1 MSSNSCTTPSRTVGW
16 RLPRRATTGQSEDLR
31 PSPRGVVRS
40 APGVPSPVGRVLRP
54 GEPVRRSTCRGHPPA
69 PILRSSPGH
78 GYARGSGSGAGS
90 GRGGMRS
97 IWRGAVSFGLV
108 SIGVKLYSATEDK
121 DIRFHQVHATDGG
134 RVKYKRVCSIDG
146 DEVEY
151 GDIAKGYE
159 LPDGQV
165 VVLTD
170 EDFEELPLSTRR
182 EVEVLEFVDQDEID
196 PIMFEKTYY
205 LEPEGPAARPYVL
218 LRDALENA
226 GQVAITKI
234 AIRQRE
240 SLAALRVRDGI
251 LVLHTMRWPDEIR
264 RPDFA
269 FLDEDISVRPQEL
282 KMAEALIGSMT
293 GAFDHTEF
301 TDDYREAMTALL
313 EAKQSGGEVQT
324 VPELEDTGGAV
335 VDLMSALRR
344 SVERARGGAVAD
356 SGDDATDD
364 DAEDEAQAA
373 TAPARR
379 APAKGTPAK
388 KAPAKKTA
396 AQKTAAEKPAAKA
409 TAATRTAATSTSAKK
424 APAAKKAADKPPAK
438 RARRSAS

>member
-1 MSSNSCTTPSRTVGW
+1 
-16 RLPRRATTGQSEDLR
+16 
-31 PSPRGVVRS
+31 
-40 APGVPSPVGRVLRP
+40 
-54 GEPVRRSTCRGHPPA
+54 
-69 PILRSSPGH
+69 
-78 GYARGSGSGAGS
+78 
-90 GRGGMRS
+90 MRS

-165 VVLTD
+165 VILTD

-182 EVEVLEFVDQDEID
+182 EIEVLEFVDQDEID

-234 AIRQRE
+234 TIRQRE
-240 SLAALRVRDGI
+240 SLAAMRVRDGI

-293 GAFDHTEF
+293 GAFDPTEF
-301 TDDYREAMTALL
+301 ADDYREAMTALL

-324 VPELEDTGGAV
+324 VPELGDTGGAV

-364 DAEDEAQAA
+364 DAEDEAPAA

-379 APAKGTPAK
+379 APAKRTPAK
-388 KAPAKKTA
+388 KAPAKNTPAK
-396 AQKTAAEKPAAKA
+396 KTAAEKPAAKA
-409 TAATRTAATSTSAKK
+409 TAATRTATTSTTAKK

-438 RARRSAS
+438 RARRSA

>member
-1 MSSNSCTTPSRTVGW
+1 
-16 RLPRRATTGQSEDLR
+16 
-31 PSPRGVVRS
+31 
-40 APGVPSPVGRVLRP
+40 
-54 GEPVRRSTCRGHPPA
+54 
-69 PILRSSPGH
+69 
-78 GYARGSGSGAGS
+78 
-90 GRGGMRS
+90 MRS

-146 DEVEY
+146 EEVEY
-151 GDIAKGYE
+151 SDIAKGYE

-165 VVLTD
+165 VILTD
-170 EDFEELPLSTRR
+170 EDFDELPLSTRR
-182 EVEVLEFVDQDEID
+182 EIEVLQFVDQDEID
-196 PIMFEKTYY
+196 PIHFEKTYY

-240 SLAALRVRDGI
+240 SLAALRVRDGL

-264 RPDFA
+264 RPDFG

-282 KMAEALIGSMT
+282 KMAEALIASMT
-293 GAFDHTEF
+293 GEFDPSEF

-313 EAKQSGGEVQT
+313 EAKQSGGEVQQ
-324 VPELEDTGGAV
+324 VPEVEDTGGAV

-344 SVERARGGAVAD
+344 SVERARGGSGSD
-356 SGDDATDD
+356 ETGDDAA
-364 DAEDEAQAA
+364 AEE
-373 TAPARR
+373 APA
-379 APAKGTPAK
+379 AEAPAK
-388 KAPAKKTA
+388 KAPAKKA
-396 AQKTAAEKPAAKA
+396 AAAKKAPAKKAAAEKPAAEK
-409 TAATRTAATSTSAKK
+409 TEKK

-438 RARRSAS
+438 RARRSA

>member
-1 MSSNSCTTPSRTVGW
+1 
-16 RLPRRATTGQSEDLR
+16 
-31 PSPRGVVRS
+31 
-40 APGVPSPVGRVLRP
+40 
-54 GEPVRRSTCRGHPPA
+54 
-69 PILRSSPGH
+69 
-78 GYARGSGSGAGS
+78 
-90 GRGGMRS
+90 MRS

-146 DEVEY
+146 EEVEY
-151 GDIAKGYE
+151 SDIAKGYE

-165 VVLTD
+165 VILTD
-170 EDFEELPLSTRR
+170 ADFDELPLSTRR
-182 EVEVLEFVDQDEID
+182 EIEVLEFVAQDEID

-205 LEPEGPAARPYVL
+205 LEPDGPAVRPYAL

-240 SLAALRVRDGI
+240 SLAVLRVRDGV
-251 LVLHTMRWPDEIR
+251 LVMHTMRWPDEIR

-293 GAFDHTEF
+293 SEFDPSQF

-313 EAKQSGGEVQT
+313 EAKQSGGEVAQ
-324 VPELEDTGGAV
+324 VPEVPGDDTAV

-344 SVERARGGAVAD
+344 SVERARGGPA
-356 SGDDATDD
+356 DD
-364 DAEDEAQAA
+364 DSEAK
-373 TAPARR
+373 PA
-379 APAKGTPAK
+379 PAK
-388 KAPAKKTA
+388 KA
-396 AQKTAAEKPAAKA
+396 
-409 TAATRTAATSTSAKK
+409 AATKAAPTKK
-424 APAAKKAADKPPAK
+424 AAPAKKAAAAKKTTGTAEKKTAPAK
-438 RARRSAS
+438 APAK

>member
-1 MSSNSCTTPSRTVGW
+1 
-16 RLPRRATTGQSEDLR
+16 
-31 PSPRGVVRS
+31 
-40 APGVPSPVGRVLRP
+40 
-54 GEPVRRSTCRGHPPA
+54 
-69 PILRSSPGH
+69 
-78 GYARGSGSGAGS
+78 
-90 GRGGMRS
+90 MRS

-146 DEVEY
+146 EEVEY
-151 GDIAKGYE
+151 SDIAKGYE

-165 VVLTD
+165 VILTD
-170 EDFEELPLSTRR
+170 ADFDELPLSTRR
-182 EVEVLEFVDQDEID
+182 EIEVLEFVDQDEID

-205 LEPEGPAARPYVL
+205 LEPDGPAARPYVL

-240 SLAALRVRDGI
+240 SLAVLRVRDGV
-251 LVLHTMRWPDEIR
+251 LVMHTMRWPDEIR

-269 FLDEDISVRPQEL
+269 FLDEDIAVRPQEL

-293 GAFDHTEF
+293 SEFDPGQF

-313 EAKQSGGEVQT
+313 EAKQSGGDVAQPPEVA
-324 VPELEDTGGAV
+324 DDGAAV

-344 SVERARGGAVAD
+344 SVERAKGG
-356 SGDDATDD
+356 SGATDAD
-364 DAEDEAQAA
+364 DGADDSDDSAAEDEAPA
-373 TAPARR
+373 TKAPAKR
-379 APAKGTPAK
+379 APAKKAAAK
-388 KAPAKKTA
+388 KAPAKKAAATTA
-396 AQKTAAEKPAAKA
+396 AKKGAATKS
-409 TAATRTAATSTSAKK
+409 TAATKSAS
-424 APAAKKAADKPPAK
+424 ADKPPAK
-438 RARRSAS
+438 RARRSA

>member
-1 MSSNSCTTPSRTVGW
+1 
-16 RLPRRATTGQSEDLR
+16 
-31 PSPRGVVRS
+31 
-40 APGVPSPVGRVLRP
+40 
-54 GEPVRRSTCRGHPPA
+54 
-69 PILRSSPGH
+69 
-78 GYARGSGSGAGS
+78 
-90 GRGGMRS
+90 MRS

-146 DEVEY
+146 EEVEY
-151 GDIAKGYE
+151 RDIAKGYE

-165 VVLTD
+165 VILTD
-170 EDFEELPLSTRR
+170 EDFEDLPLATRR
-182 EVEVLEFVDQDEID
+182 EIEVLEFVDQDEID
-196 PIMFEKTYY
+196 PIHFEKTYY

-240 SLAALRVRDGI
+240 SLAALRVRDGV

-264 RPDFA
+264 TPDFA

-282 KMAEALIGSMT
+282 KMAEALIASMT
-293 GAFDHTEF
+293 AEFDASSF

-313 EAKQSGGEVQT
+313 EAKQSGGEVQQ
-324 VPELEDTGGAV
+324 VPEVADDGAAV

-344 SVERARGGAVAD
+344 SVERARGGAAD
-356 SGDDATDD
+356 DSADDGPA
-364 DAEDEAQAA
+364 AE
-373 TAPARR
+373 
-379 APAKGTPAK
+379 APAKRSPAKKADGASDRAPAK
-388 KAPAKKTA
+388 KAPAKKA
-396 AQKTAAEKPAAKA
+396 APAKA
-409 TAATRTAATSTSAKK
+409 
-424 APAAKKAADKPPAK
+424 AAKKAAPAEAAPAKAAPAKAAAKTAAKKTADKPPAK
-438 RARRSAS
+438 RARRSA

>member
-1 MSSNSCTTPSRTVGW
+1 
-16 RLPRRATTGQSEDLR
+16 
-31 PSPRGVVRS
+31 
-40 APGVPSPVGRVLRP
+40 
-54 GEPVRRSTCRGHPPA
+54 
-69 PILRSSPGH
+69 
-78 GYARGSGSGAGS
+78 
-90 GRGGMRS
+90 MRS

-146 DEVEY
+146 EEVEY

-165 VVLTD
+165 VILTD
-170 EDFEELPLSTRR
+170 EDFDDLPLSTRR
-182 EVEVLEFVDQDEID
+182 EIEVLQFVDQDEID
-196 PIMFEKTYY
+196 PIQFEKTYY
-205 LEPEGPAARPYVL
+205 LEPDGPAARPYVL
-218 LRDALENA
+218 LRNALENA

-240 SLAALRVRDGI
+240 SLAALRVRDGV

-269 FLDEDISVRPQEL
+269 FLDEDITVRPQEL

-293 GAFDHTEF
+293 GDFDPTEF

-313 EAKQSGGEVQT
+313 EAKQSGGEVQA
-324 VPELEDTGGAV
+324 VPEVAESGAAV

-344 SVERARGGAVAD
+344 SVERARGGAVDDTGTAD
-356 SGDDATDD
+356 DSADDAAADD
-364 DAEDEAQAA
+364 DPAA
-373 TAPARR
+373 KT
-379 APAKGTPAK
+379 PAKRAPAK
-388 KAPAKKTA
+388 KAPAKKA
-396 AQKTAAEKPAAKA
+396 P
-409 TAATRTAATSTSAKK
+409 AKK
-424 APAAKKAADKPPAK
+424 APAKKAAAERPADKPVDKPAAGTKAAATKAATADKPPAK
-438 RARRSAS
+438 RARRSA